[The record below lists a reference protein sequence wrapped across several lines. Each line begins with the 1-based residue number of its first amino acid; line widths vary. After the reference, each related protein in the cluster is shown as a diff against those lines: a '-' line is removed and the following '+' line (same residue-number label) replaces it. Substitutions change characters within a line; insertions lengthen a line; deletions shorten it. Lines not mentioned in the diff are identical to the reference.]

1 MIAAGKMMWVRIRNF
16 FDAYTLSL
24 VVYLLVAGVSALVEW
39 STFFVLAKTLSVFP
53 AAIIAFFSATLT
65 SYVLS
70 RGVAFTS
77 KRSGWEEIG
86 LFFALSAFVFLFNLG
101 SFTVM
106 YAVLGVHPMIAKILG
121 TGVGFVMNY
130 VFRQFVIFAR
140 ASRFAA
146 ISVLL
151 GRRDRHPLTAETG
164 GALEVTAP
172 MTSAKITNPDVAGGY
187 AGHRILEV
195 MHSAPR
201 YADAVYAHARAA
213 YPSAE
218 GPILDFGAGDGAFV
232 KRFLRDG
239 TAVDCVEPDT
249 ANQSALRVLV
259 PVVAPDIG
267 TLEADHYAFVYTINV
282 LEHLRELDHYLAE
295 LYRVL
300 RQGGRLFVFVPAFDV
315 LWTSLDDE
323 VEHVQRFTR
332 QSLTADLE
340 NARFAIETSRYFD
353 SAGFF
358 AALTVR
364 LLEKIGLFRYS
375 SGTVG
380 FYDRAVLP
388 VSLFGDCILSRVVGK
403 NVFAVARKL

>member
-1 MIAAGKMMWVRIRNF
+1 MTWVRIRNF

-24 VVYLLVAGVSALVEW
+24 VMYALVAGVSALAEW

-53 AAIIAFFSATLT
+53 AAIIAFFSATLI

-77 KRSGWEEIG
+77 KRSCWEEIG

-101 SFTVM
+101 SFAIM
-106 YAVLGVHPMIAKILG
+106 YAVLGVHIMIAKILG

-130 VFRQFVIFAR
+130 ALRQFVIFAR

-146 ISVLL
+146 ISALL
-151 GRRDRHPLTAETG
+151 SRRDHHPLPADRWRIG
-164 GALEVTAP
+164 GHCAP
-172 MTSAKITNPDVAGGY
+172 TSAKIANPDVAGGY
-187 AGHRILEV
+187 AGVRILEV

-213 YPSAE
+213 YTSAE

-232 KRFLRDG
+232 RRFLRDG
-239 TAVDCVEPDT
+239 TAVDCVEPDA
-249 ANQSALRVLV
+249 ANQSTLRALV
-259 PVVAPDIG
+259 PLVAPDIG

-282 LEHLRELDHYLAE
+282 LEHLHDLDHYLAE

-300 RQGGRLFVFVPAFDV
+300 RKGGRLFVFVPAFHV

-323 VEHVQRFTR
+323 VEHIQRFTR
-332 QSLTADLE
+332 QSLTANLE
-340 NARFAIETSRYFD
+340 NARFVIEASRYFD

-358 AALTVR
+358 AALTIRV
-364 LLEKIGLFRYS
+364 LEKIGLFRYS
-375 SGTVG
+375 SGTVS
-380 FYDRAVLP
+380 FYDWAILP
-388 VSLFGDCILSRVVGK
+388 VSLFGDCVLSRVVGK

>member
-1 MIAAGKMMWVRIRNF
+1 MIKMMWVRIRNY

-24 VVYLLVAGVSALVEW
+24 VVYTVVAGVSALVEW
-39 STFFVLAKTLSVFP
+39 STFFVLAKSLSVLA
-53 AAIIAFFSATLT
+53 AAIIAFFSATLI

-70 RGVAFTS
+70 RGIAFTS
-77 KRSGWEEIG
+77 KRSRWEEIS
-86 LFFALSAFVFLFNLG
+86 LFFALSAFAFLFNLG
-101 SFTVM
+101 SFAVM
-106 YAVLGVHPMIAKILG
+106 YALLGVHTMIAKILG

-130 VFRQFVIFAR
+130 AFRQFVIFAR
-140 ASRFAA
+140 ESRFAA
-146 ISVLL
+146 ISALL
-151 GRRDRHPLTAETG
+151 GRRDRYPLTADRWRIAG
-164 GALEVTAP
+164 HGAP
-172 MTSAKITNPDVAGGY
+172 MTSAKIANPDVAGGY
-187 AGHRILEV
+187 AGVRILKV

-213 YPSAE
+213 YSSTE

-249 ANQSALRVLV
+249 ASHSALRALV
-259 PVVAPDIG
+259 PVVAPGLG
-267 TLEADHYAFVYTINV
+267 TLEADHYAFVYAINV
-282 LEHLRELDHYLAE
+282 LEHLRDLDHYLAE

-300 RQGGRLFVFVPAFDV
+300 RKDGRLFVFVPAFHV

-323 VEHVQRFTR
+323 VKHVQRFTR
-332 QSLTADLE
+332 QSLTANLE

-364 LLEKIGLFRYS
+364 MLEKVGLFRYS

>member
-1 MIAAGKMMWVRIRNF
+1 MMWVRIRNF

-24 VVYLLVAGVSALVEW
+24 VVYTLVAGVSALVEW

-77 KRSGWEEIG
+77 KRSRWEEIG
-86 LFFALSAFVFLFNLG
+86 LFFAFSAFVFLFNLG
-101 SFTVM
+101 SFAVM
-106 YAVLGVHPMIAKILG
+106 YAVLGVHTMIAKILG

-130 VFRQFVIFAR
+130 AFRQFVIFAR
-140 ASRFAA
+140 APRFAT

-151 GRRDRHPLTAETG
+151 GRRDRHPLTDETG
-164 GALEVTAP
+164 GALEVTVP
-172 MTSAKITNPDVAGGY
+172 MTSAKIANPDVAGGY
-187 AGHRILEV
+187 ASARILEV

-201 YADAVYAHARAA
+201 YADAVYAHARDS
-213 YPSAE
+213 YTSAE

-232 KRFLRDG
+232 ERFLRNG
-239 TAVDCVEPDT
+239 IAVDCVEPDT
-249 ANQSALRVLV
+249 ANQSALRALV

-267 TLEADHYAFVYTINV
+267 TLGSDHYAFVYTINV
-282 LEHLRELDHYLAE
+282 LEHLRDLDHSLSE

-300 RQGGRLFVFVPAFDV
+300 RKGGRLFVFVPAFHV

-332 QSLTADLE
+332 QSLTAKLK
-340 NARFAIETSRYFD
+340 NARFAVETSRYFD

-380 FYDRAVLP
+380 FYDRAILP
-388 VSLFGDCILSRVVGK
+388 FSLVGDCFLSRVVGK